1 MVSENIPIVAI
12 KPNGQLAGYFP
23 DWREVGS
30 VIDYHPKQ
38 LMRSIET
45 GEVYFGLK
53 WMREEDFQ
61 LRHFRGDDLS
71 FPVPDNYDVYL
82 RQPFRMSKERMIIEQ
97 MKMQRIENLKLANEA
112 IERMRQKRRK
122 RERQEKLDGEI
133 RAQIP
138 AKQAGRCK
146 PFYCVET
153 GKRYESIQEACFDL
167 QAPYA
172 TIWGCLHEGRW
183 MKSKNIHLKYVTE
196 EE

>member
-1 MVSENIPIVAI
+1 MASEKISVVAI
-12 KPNGQLAGYFP
+12 KPNGRLAGYFP

-61 LRHFRGDDLS
+61 IRHFRGDDLS

-82 RQPFRMSKERMIIEQ
+82 RQPLRMSKERMIIEQ
-97 MKMQRIENLKLANEA
+97 MKLQRIENLKRANEA
-112 IERMRQKRRK
+112 IERMRKKRRK
-122 RERQEKLDGEI
+122 RERLESNICVQG
-133 RAQIP
+133 P
-138 AKQAGRCK
+138 AKRVGKCK

-153 GKRYESIQEACFDL
+153 GKRYDSIQDACFDL
-167 QAPYA
+167 QAPYS
-172 TIWGCLHEGRW
+172 TIWGCLHEGGW
-183 MKSKNIHLKYVTE
+183 MKSKNVHLKYVME

>member
-1 MVSENIPIVAI
+1 MVSEKISIVAI

-38 LMRSIET
+38 LMHSIET

-61 LRHFRGDDLS
+61 IRHFRGDDLS

-82 RQPFRMSKERMIIEQ
+82 RQPLRMSKERMIIEQ
-97 MKMQRIENLKLANEA
+97 MKMQRIENLKRANET
-112 IERMRQKRRK
+112 IDRMRQKRMK
-122 RERQEKLDGEI
+122 RERQESNICVQG
-133 RAQIP
+133 P
-138 AKQAGRCK
+138 AKRVGRCK

-153 GKRYESIQEACFDL
+153 GKQYSNIQDACFDL
-167 QAPYA
+167 QAPYS
-172 TIWGCLHEGRW
+172 TIWSCLSEDRW
-183 MKSKNIHLKYVTE
+183 MKSKNIHLKYVE